1 MTFTLQVTH
10 LSVKPS
16 RCQMWSVYLYFMCA
30 FFVYV
35 GLQWW
40 FFFSNNDM
48 LLVFSDSDFNCAQWC
63 TFYGTFTVIHSV
75 SFNVEIQGRLCRAT
89 ETITDYQQKLCG
101 TQPARNRMKV
111 PSSVCF
117 LAGGGGGEC
126 VGGNGSFCPVSQKNR
141 GYHFLCCSP
150 QVWDLVKGKRKR
162 EIERQMGLKCVI
174 QQIQLTEY
182 VSEGLFLRRYLEL
195 F

>member
-1 MTFTLQVTH
+1 
-10 LSVKPS
+10 
-16 RCQMWSVYLYFMCA
+16 
-30 FFVYV
+30 
-35 GLQWW
+35 
-40 FFFSNNDM
+40 M

-117 LAGGGGGEC
+117 LAGGGGVSVWVEM
-126 VGGNGSFCPVSQKNR
+126 VVSVLSAKKTEVIIFCAVHHR
-141 GYHFLCCSP
+141 FETL
-150 QVWDLVKGKRKR
+150 
-162 EIERQMGLKCVI
+162 
-174 QQIQLTEY
+174 
-182 VSEGLFLRRYLEL
+182 
-195 F
+195 